1 MRTLPKKKEV
11 CFVKVT
17 GDQALVKKINKSLIL
32 HTIRKQAPVSRAKV
46 SEMTGLNKA
55 TVSNL
60 VAELCGQ
67 ELVTEAGPGES
78 SGGRKPTMLHFNQG
92 AGSVIGI
99 ELRVKQLTAVLCD
112 LGGSILE
119 ERETALDRHDLPI
132 VLEKMKSMIAELFA
146 AAPSSP
152 YGIVGIGVGVPGMVD
167 EHGVVLFAPNLGW
180 EMVDLRALLENEFSV
195 PVTIDNEANA
205 GAQGEL
211 NFGAAQGVRHLLY
224 ISAGSGIGSGI
235 IIGGELY
242 KGARGYAG
250 ETGHMTIEAE
260 GKPCSCG
267 SRGCWELYASEKTYD
282 NPDLRLPAQTTAGL
296 VKHAA
301 AGQED
306 ALRHFA
312 AMGQSLGIGVTNLI
326 NSFNP
331 ELIVIGGALSEAEP
345 WLAEPLRRVVAE
357 RTLPYHKQQL
367 EITFSKL
374 GSRGTKIGAGF
385 AAVMHFLGNI
395 RISV

>member
-1 MRTLPKKKEV
+1 M
-11 CFVKVT
+11 KVT
-17 GDQALVKKINKSLIL
+17 GDQALVKKINKSIVL
-32 HTIRKQAPVSRAKV
+32 HTIRRNSPLSRAKV

-60 VAELCGQ
+60 VAELCAQ
-67 ELVTEAGPGES
+67 ELVTEVGPGES
-78 SGGRKPTMLHFNQG
+78 SGGRKPLMLHFNSM

-112 LGGSILE
+112 LSGGILFE
-119 ERETALDRHDLPI
+119 SDFSLDNHALPY
-132 VLEKMKSMIAELFA
+132 VLERMKKTISDLIDK
-146 AAPSSP
+146 APESP

-167 EHGVVLFAPNLGW
+167 ENGVVLFAPNLGW
-180 EMVDLRALLENEFSV
+180 EMVDLRGILEAEFAV

-211 NFGAAQGVRHLLY
+211 NFGAAKDVRHLLY

-250 ETGHMTIEAE
+250 ETGHMTIEAQ

-282 NPDLRLPAQTTAGL
+282 HSEFSLPAHTTQEL
-296 VKHAA
+296 VRYAA

-306 ALRHFA
+306 ALRHFSS
-312 AMGQSLGIGVTNLI
+312 MGEYLGIGVTNLI

-331 ELIVIGGALSEAEP
+331 ELIVIGGALSEAEA
-345 WLAEPLRRVVAE
+345 WLGEPLRGVVAE

-374 GSRGTKIGAGF
+374 GSRGTMIGAGF
-385 AAVMHFLGNI
+385 SAVMHFLGDI
-395 RISV
+395 RVTV

>member
-1 MRTLPKKKEV
+1 M
-11 CFVKVT
+11 KVT
-17 GDQALVKKINKSLIL
+17 GDQALVKKINKSIVL
-32 HTIRKQAPVSRAKV
+32 HTIRRHSPLSRAKV

-60 VAELCGQ
+60 VAELCTQ
-67 ELVTEAGPGES
+67 ELVTEVGPGES
-78 SGGRKPTMLHFNQG
+78 SGGRKPLMLHFNTM

-112 LGGSILE
+112 LSGGILYE
-119 ERETALDRHDLPI
+119 SDFSLDNHDFPY
-132 VLEKMKSMIAELFA
+132 VLEQMKKLISGLIVS
-146 AAPSSP
+146 APESP

-167 EHGVVLFAPNLGW
+167 EDGVVLFAPNLGW
-180 EMVDLRALLENEFSV
+180 EMVDLRAILEAEFSV

-211 NFGAAQGVRHLLY
+211 NFGAAREVRHLLY

-250 ETGHMTIEAE
+250 ETGHMTIEAQ

-282 NPDLRLPAQTTAGL
+282 NPDLSLPAHTTPEL
-296 VKHAA
+296 VRYAA
-301 AGQED
+301 NGQED
-306 ALRHFA
+306 ALHHFST
-312 AMGQSLGIGVTNLI
+312 MGEYLGIGVTNLI

-331 ELIVIGGALSEAEP
+331 ELIVIGGALSEAEE
-345 WLAEPLRRVVAE
+345 WLGEPLRRVVAE

-374 GSRGTKIGAGF
+374 GSRGTMIGAGF
-385 AAVMHFLGNI
+385 SAVMHFLGDI
-395 RISV
+395 RVTL

>member
-1 MRTLPKKKEV
+1 M
-11 CFVKVT
+11 
-17 GDQALVKKINKSLIL
+17 VKKINKSIIL
-32 HTIRKQAPVSRAKV
+32 HTIREHSPVSRARV

-78 SGGRKPTMLHFNQG
+78 SGGRKPLMLHFNSM

-99 ELRVKQLTAVLCD
+99 ELQVKQLKAVLCD
-112 LGGSILE
+112 LGGSTLQELDCPLE
-119 ERETALDRHDLPI
+119 VHDLPY
-132 VLEKMKSMIAELFA
+132 VLEKMKGIISELIAS
-146 AAPSSP
+146 APSSP

-167 EHGVVLFAPNLGW
+167 EHGMVLFAPNLGW
-180 EMVDLRALLENEFSV
+180 EMVDLRAILEQSFAV

-211 NFGAAQGVRHLLY
+211 NFGAARDVRHLLY

-267 SRGCWELYASEKTYD
+267 SRGCWELYASERTYD
-282 NPDLRLPAQTTAGL
+282 NPGLALPARSTTEL
-296 VKHAA
+296 VRYARE
-301 AGQED
+301 GQED
-306 ALRHFA
+306 TLRHFTTI
-312 AMGQSLGIGVTNLI
+312 GEYLGIGVTNLI

-345 WLAEPLRRVVAE
+345 WLGEPLRRVVAE

-367 EITFSKL
+367 EITFSRL
-374 GSRGTKIGAGF
+374 GSRGTMIGAGF
-385 AAVMHFLGNI
+385 SAVMHFLGNI
-395 RISV
+395 RVTL

>member
-1 MRTLPKKKEV
+1 M
-11 CFVKVT
+11 KVT
-17 GDQALVKKINKSLIL
+17 GDQALVKKINKSIIL
-32 HTIRKQAPVSRAKV
+32 HMIRTHSPVSRAKV

-78 SGGRKPTMLHFNQG
+78 SGGRKPLMLHFNKM

-99 ELRVKQLTAVLCD
+99 ELRVKQLKAVLCD
-112 LGGSILE
+112 LDGGVLH
-119 ERETALDRHDLPI
+119 ERDCRLDAHDFPY
-132 VLEKMKSMIAELFA
+132 VVNQMKAIIAELITKSPA
-146 AAPSSP
+146 SP

-167 EHGVVLFAPNLGW
+167 ENGVVLFAPNLGW
-180 EMVDLRALLENEFSV
+180 EMVDLRSILESTFAV

-211 NFGAAQGVRHLLY
+211 NFGAARGVRHLLY

-282 NPDLRLPAQTTAGL
+282 NSNLSLPARTTTEL
-296 VKHAA
+296 VRHALD
-301 AGQED
+301 GQED
-306 ALRHFA
+306 TLRHFST
-312 AMGQSLGIGVTNLI
+312 MGEYLGIGVTNLI

-345 WLAEPLRRVVAE
+345 WLGEPLRSVVAK

-374 GSRGTKIGAGF
+374 GSRGTMIGAGF
-385 AAVMHFLGNI
+385 SAVMHFLGNI
-395 RISV
+395 RVTL

>member
-1 MRTLPKKKEV
+1 M
-11 CFVKVT
+11 KVT
-17 GDQALVKKINKSLIL
+17 GDQALVKKINKSIIL
-32 HTIRKQAPVSRAKV
+32 HMIRKHSPLSRARV

-60 VAELCGQ
+60 VAELCQQ
-67 ELVTEAGPGES
+67 ELVIEAGPGES
-78 SGGRKPTMLHFNQG
+78 SGGRKPLILHFNAM

-112 LGGSILE
+112 LGGNVLG
-119 ERETALDRHDLPI
+119 ERDYTLNHHDLPY
-132 VLEKMKSMIAELFA
+132 VLEEIHKIISELMA
-146 AAPSSP
+146 SAPVTP

-167 EHGVVLFAPNLGW
+167 ENGVVLFAPNLGW
-180 EMVDLRALLENEFSV
+180 EMVNLRGMLESSFSV

-211 NFGAAQGVRHLLY
+211 NFGAARDVRHLLY
-224 ISAGSGIGSGI
+224 VSAGSGIGSGI

-250 ETGHMTIEAE
+250 ETGHMSIEAD
-260 GKPCSCG
+260 GRLCSCG

-282 NPDLRLPAQTTAGL
+282 NADIDLPARTTPEL
-296 VKHAA
+296 VRYASQ
-301 AGQED
+301 GQED

-312 AMGQSLGIGVTNLI
+312 KVGEYLGIGITNLI

-331 ELIVIGGALSEAEP
+331 EVIVIGGALSEAEE
-345 WLAEPLRRVVAE
+345 WLGEPLRKVVAE

-374 GSRGTKIGAGF
+374 GSRGTVIGAGF
-385 AAVMHFLGNI
+385 SAVMHFLGNI
-395 RISV
+395 RVTL

>member
-1 MRTLPKKKEV
+1 
-11 CFVKVT
+11 VKVT
-17 GDQALVKKINKSLIL
+17 GDQALVKKINKSIVL
-32 HTIRKQAPVSRAKV
+32 HTIRRNSPLSRAKV

-60 VAELCGQ
+60 VAELCAQ
-67 ELVTEAGPGES
+67 ELVTEVGPGQS
-78 SGGRKPTMLHFNQG
+78 SGGRKPLMLHFNSM

-112 LGGSILE
+112 LSGGILFE
-119 ERETALDRHDLPI
+119 SDFSLDNHALPY
-132 VLEKMKSMIAELFA
+132 VLERMKKIISDLIDK
-146 AAPSSP
+146 APESP

-167 EHGVVLFAPNLGW
+167 ENGVVLFAPNLGW
-180 EMVDLRALLENEFSV
+180 EMVDLRGILEAEFAV

-211 NFGAAQGVRHLLY
+211 NFGAAKDVRHLLY

-250 ETGHMTIEAE
+250 ETGHMTIEAQ

-282 NPDLRLPAQTTAGL
+282 HSEFSLPAHTTQEL
-296 VKHAA
+296 VRYAA

-306 ALRHFA
+306 ALRHFSS
-312 AMGQSLGIGVTNLI
+312 MGEYLGIGVTNLI

-331 ELIVIGGALSEAEP
+331 ELIVIGGALSEAEA
-345 WLAEPLRRVVAE
+345 WLGEPLRRVVAE

-374 GSRGTKIGAGF
+374 GSRGTMIGAGF
-385 AAVMHFLGNI
+385 SAVMHFLGDI
-395 RISV
+395 RVTV

>member
-1 MRTLPKKKEV
+1 M
-11 CFVKVT
+11 KVT
-17 GDQALVKKINKSLIL
+17 GDQALVKKINKSIIL
-32 HTIRKQAPVSRAKV
+32 HTIRMQSPVSRAKV

-78 SGGRKPTMLHFNQG
+78 SGGRKPLMLHFNEM
-92 AGSVIGI
+92 AGTVIGI
-99 ELRVKQLTAVLCD
+99 ELRVKQLKAVLCN
-112 LGGSILE
+112 LGGGILH
-119 ERETALDRHDLPI
+119 ERDCALEAHDFPY
-132 VLEKMKSMIAELFA
+132 VLGQMQQMISELIAE
-146 AAPSSP
+146 APPSP

-180 EMVDLRALLENEFSV
+180 EMVDLRSILESAFAV

-211 NFGAAQGVRHLLY
+211 NFGAARDVRHLLY

-282 NPDLRLPAQTTAGL
+282 NPGLSLPARTTTEL
-296 VKHAA
+296 VAYA
-301 AGQED
+301 LEGQPD
-306 ALRHFA
+306 TLRHFSSI
-312 AMGQSLGIGVTNLI
+312 GEYLGIGVTNLI

-345 WLAEPLRRVVAE
+345 WLGEPLRRVVAE

-367 EITFSKL
+367 EITFSRL
-374 GSRGTKIGAGF
+374 GSRGTMVGAGF
-385 AAVMHFLGNI
+385 SAVMHFLGNI
-395 RISV
+395 RVTL

>member
-1 MRTLPKKKEV
+1 M
-11 CFVKVT
+11 KVT
-17 GDQALVKKINKSLIL
+17 GDQALVKKINKSIIL
-32 HTIRKQAPVSRAKV
+32 HTIRRYSPLSRARV

-60 VAELCGQ
+60 VAELCGL
-67 ELVTEAGPGES
+67 ELVTEVGPGES
-78 SGGRKPTMLHFNQG
+78 SGGRKPLILNFNAM

-112 LGGSILE
+112 LGGSILHE
-119 ERETALDRHDLPI
+119 SDFSLEAHELPY
-132 VLEKMKSMIAELFA
+132 VLEQMKILISDLIAK
-146 AAPSSP
+146 APATP

-167 EHGVVLFAPNLGW
+167 EHGIVLFAPNLGW
-180 EMVDLRALLENEFSV
+180 EMVNLRGLLEQEFSV

-211 NFGAAQGVRHLLY
+211 NFGAARDVRHLLY

-250 ETGHMTIEAE
+250 ETGHMSIESK

-282 NPDLRLPAQTTAGL
+282 NPGLTLPARTTPEL
-296 VKHAA
+296 VRYAA
-301 AGQED
+301 NGQED
-306 ALRHFA
+306 ALRHFSF
-312 AMGQSLGIGVTNLI
+312 MGEYLGIGVTNLI

-331 ELIVIGGALSEAEP
+331 ELIVIGGALSEAEE
-345 WLAEPLRRVVAE
+345 WLGEPLRRVVAE

-367 EITFSKL
+367 EITFSRL
-374 GSRGTKIGAGF
+374 GSRGTMIGAGF
-385 AAVMHFLGNI
+385 SAVMHFLGNI
-395 RISV
+395 RVTL

>member
-1 MRTLPKKKEV
+1 M
-11 CFVKVT
+11 KVT
-17 GDQALVKKINKSLIL
+17 GDQALVKKINKSIIL
-32 HTIRKQAPVSRAKV
+32 HMIRTHSPVSRAKV

-78 SGGRKPTMLHFNQG
+78 SGGRKPLMLHFNKM

-112 LGGSILE
+112 LDGGVLH
-119 ERETALDRHDLPI
+119 ERDCRLDAHDFPY
-132 VLEKMKSMIAELFA
+132 VVNQMKAIIAELITKSPA
-146 AAPSSP
+146 SP

-167 EHGVVLFAPNLGW
+167 ENGVVLFAPNLGW
-180 EMVDLRALLENEFSV
+180 EMVDLRSILESTFAV

-211 NFGAAQGVRHLLY
+211 NFGAARGVRHLLY

-282 NPDLRLPAQTTAGL
+282 NSNLSLPARTTTEL
-296 VKHAA
+296 VRHALD
-301 AGQED
+301 GQED
-306 ALRHFA
+306 TLRHFST
-312 AMGQSLGIGVTNLI
+312 MGEYLGIGVTNLI

-345 WLAEPLRRVVAE
+345 WLGEPLRSVVAK

-374 GSRGTKIGAGF
+374 GSRGTMIGAGF
-385 AAVMHFLGNI
+385 SAVMHFLGNI
-395 RISV
+395 RVTL

>member
-1 MRTLPKKKEV
+1 
-11 CFVKVT
+11 VKVT
-17 GDQALVKKINKSLIL
+17 GDQALVKKINKSIVL
-32 HTIRKQAPVSRAKV
+32 HTIRRNSPLSRAKV

-60 VAELCGQ
+60 VAELCAQ
-67 ELVTEAGPGES
+67 ELVTEVGPGQS
-78 SGGRKPTMLHFNQG
+78 SGGRKPLMLHFNSM

-112 LGGSILE
+112 LSGGILFE
-119 ERETALDRHDLPI
+119 SDFSLDNHALPY
-132 VLEKMKSMIAELFA
+132 VLERMKKTISDLIDK
-146 AAPSSP
+146 APESP

-167 EHGVVLFAPNLGW
+167 ENGVVLFAPNLGW
-180 EMVDLRALLENEFSV
+180 EMVDLRGILEAEFAV

-211 NFGAAQGVRHLLY
+211 NFGAAKDVRHLLY

-250 ETGHMTIEAE
+250 ETGHMTIEAQ

-282 NPDLRLPAQTTAGL
+282 HSEFSLPAHTTQEL
-296 VKHAA
+296 VRYAA

-306 ALRHFA
+306 ALRHFSS
-312 AMGQSLGIGVTNLI
+312 MGEYLGIGVTNLI

-331 ELIVIGGALSEAEP
+331 ELIVIGGALSEAEA
-345 WLAEPLRRVVAE
+345 WLGEPLRRVVAE

-374 GSRGTKIGAGF
+374 GSRGTMIGAGF
-385 AAVMHFLGNI
+385 SAVMHFLGDI
-395 RISV
+395 RVTV